1 MVRTIIIAVNSL
13 TQVKSLYRLLMLTK
27 KSGKYLGKL
36 SATLIKTSM
45 KMGTKGAAILT
56 KCKGDL
62 NKYRKI

>member
-1 MVRTIIIAVNSL
+1 
-13 TQVKSLYRLLMLTK
+13 MLTK

-36 SATLIKTSM
+36 SATLIKTNM

-62 NKYRKI
+62 RDIKHIIY